1 MKKILFIVF
10 SLSLSFGFSQQ
21 LDSTTAKKSTPKNFF
36 GFGTGIN
43 AYTGLFGFG
52 AELQG
57 VDDLYIR
64 LSAGW
69 GTWKGKF
76 TAGLKYQK
84 NNASGLG
91 VAAYYTYNTGA
102 KKVETTLEV
111 QGYVLQNQM
120 IVPATAIDKVFINY
134 KPASSFNL
142 ALSYNWLIK
151 NKNKLY
157 FELNYGFKV
166 EDEPFEIDP
175 TNNPYGLKL
184 TDNSKKSLRL
194 IQPGGLGIAVGYMF
208 GL

>member
-1 MKKILFIVF
+1 MKKILLIIF
-10 SLSLSFGFSQQ
+10 SLTLSLAYSQQ
-21 LDSTTAKKSTPKNFF
+21 MDSTIIKKSGPINFF

-43 AYTGLFGFG
+43 AYTGLLGVG

-69 GTWKGKF
+69 GIWRGKF

-84 NNASGLG
+84 NNASSLG

-120 IVPATAIDKVFINY
+120 VVPATGLDKVFINY

-142 ALSYNWLIK
+142 ALSYNWLLK
-151 NKNKLY
+151 SKSKLY
-157 FELNYGFKV
+157 LELNYGFRV

-175 TNNPYGLKL
+175 SSNPYGLKL
-184 TDNSKKSLRL
+184 TTNSKKSLRI
-194 IQPGGLGIAVGYMF
+194 IQPGGLGIAFGYMF
-208 GL
+208 GF